1 MLAAGVGALALGLLT
16 YDDVTRLREARTWV
30 EHSREVIAAARDLS
44 VAVREAERGQ
54 REFLIT
60 GQDDDLAPFRAALER
75 VIPLQDALRH
85 LTSANPAQQA
95 RLRAMAP
102 VVQRELE
109 ALAQAVEAR
118 RRGGANAAHSLAEAD
133 LGRQRMGEIE
143 ASLGDVQAEERG
155 LLTRRQADVERA
167 DARITWFA
175 LSGFG
180 LLAGLL
186 ALCAW
191 VLARPRGV
199 TGQPVGTARMA
210 RIAALR
216 EREARL
222 RDLLA
227 TLNLSASMARDL
239 DGTIRHWSEGCA
251 RLYGWTA
258 AEAVGRNV
266 YELLRTEFPIPPGE
280 IEAALERDGE
290 WVGDLRHQTR
300 DGRELVIA
308 ARKVLRRGLDNLPA
322 SVMESLT
329 DVTEHRRA
337 EAALAESEARFRAI
351 TDAMPQM
358 VWATRP
364 DGRTDHHTAR
374 CYEFTG
380 LPKGSAD
387 DADAWASLVHP
398 DDMVLL
404 LERWQHSQRTRALYE
419 VEHRLRRRDGA
430 YRWVL
435 ARAVPILDGQ
445 GRIVRWFGT
454 LTDIEEIVEARE
466 VLARSRAE
474 LERLVDE
481 RTRDLEETQARLA
494 HARRM
499 EALGQLAGGIAH
511 DFNNVLQTVQGSA
524 ELIERRTQG
533 MDDVRRLARMV
544 GEAAERGSTITR
556 RLLAFSRRGEL
567 RAEAVDAAALL
578 GGMRDILG
586 HTLGG
591 TVEVRVE
598 AEPGLP
604 MLLADKGQLETVL
617 VNLATNARDAM
628 PSGGTLTFSAALAV
642 ADRDASLPQAGRLAP
657 LKAGRYVRLS
667 AVDTGEGMTPEI
679 LAHVTEPFFTTKQ
692 QGRGTGL
699 GLAMAKGFA
708 EQSGGALGIESAPA
722 RGTTVTLW
730 FPVTAQPQ
738 AAVPA
743 GKVDGG
749 PARGDR
755 RARILLVDDDPIV
768 REVTAEQLEAEGY
781 AVVVAESGAA
791 ALEALDAGETVDLVV
806 SDLSMPGLDGIAV
819 IREAQRRKTGL
830 PAILLTGFA
839 TDAAELAVGGALSGC
854 FSLLR
859 KPVMAEQISERVGM
873 LLETAAAINE

>member
-1 MLAAGVGALALGLLT
+1 
-16 YDDVTRLREARTWV
+16 
-30 EHSREVIAAARDLS
+30 
-44 VAVREAERGQ
+44 
-54 REFLIT
+54 
-60 GQDDDLAPFRAALER
+60 
-75 VIPLQDALRH
+75 
-85 LTSANPAQQA
+85 
-95 RLRAMAP
+95 
-102 VVQRELE
+102 
-109 ALAQAVEAR
+109 
-118 RRGGANAAHSLAEAD
+118 
-133 LGRQRMGEIE
+133 
-143 ASLGDVQAEERG
+143 
-155 LLTRRQADVERA
+155 
-167 DARITWFA
+167 
-175 LSGFG
+175 
-180 LLAGLL
+180 
-186 ALCAW
+186 
-191 VLARPRGV
+191 
-199 TGQPVGTARMA
+199 
-210 RIAALR
+210 
-216 EREARL
+216 
-222 RDLLA
+222 
-227 TLNLSASMARDL
+227 
-239 DGTIRHWSEGCA
+239 
-251 RLYGWTA
+251 
-258 AEAVGRNV
+258 
-266 YELLRTEFPIPPGE
+266 
-280 IEAALERDGE
+280 
-290 WVGDLRHQTR
+290 
-300 DGRELVIA
+300 
-308 ARKVLRRGLDNLPA
+308 
-322 SVMESLT
+322 
-329 DVTEHRRA
+329 
-337 EAALAESEARFRAI
+337 
-351 TDAMPQM
+351 MPQM

-364 DGRTDHHTAR
+364 DGRTDYQNAR
-374 CYEFTG
+374 WYEFTG
-380 LPKGSAD
+380 LAKGAD

-398 DDMVLL
+398 NDMALL

-524 ELIERRTQG
+524 ELIERRAQG

-578 GGMRDILG
+578 GGVRDILG

-642 ADRDASLPQAGRLAP
+642 ADRDGSSPQAGRLAP

-708 EQSGGALGIESAPA
+708 EQSGGALGIESTPA

-730 FPVTAQPQ
+730 LPVTAQPQ
-738 AAVPA
+738 AAVPV
-743 GKVDGG
+743 GRDDGG

-781 AVVVAESGAA
+781 AVLVAESGAA

-839 TDAAELAVGGALSGC
+839 TDAAELAVGGALSGT

-859 KPVMAEQISERVGM
+859 KPVMAEQISERVET
-873 LLETAAAINE
+873 LLETATVIEGVSLTRGP